1 MTHVARLL
9 KFLSVI
15 LFVSSCTLIAKL
27 CGALLACQAKYAL
40 EIYKYVFHSHTPI
53 GLKLIASQ

>member
-15 LFVSSCTLIAKL
+15 LFVSLCTLIAKL

-40 EIYKYVFHSHTPI
+40 EIYKYTYF
-53 GLKLIASQ
+53 IAIPL